1 MIEVLLALAALPLL
15 LPAFSLL
22 VLTLAASRRPAAA
35 ERPEPIREDAPR
47 VAILVPAHN
56 ESTHVLPTI
65 ACLLA
70 ELGPRDRL
78 LVVADN
84 CSDDTAALARSAGA
98 EVIERS
104 HAELRGKGY
113 ALAFGVDHLRAD
125 PPDVVLVVDADC
137 VVSRD
142 AVATIA
148 RACLRCGKPVQML
161 DLMTAGAGA
170 GLRLRVLEF
179 AMVMKNLVR
188 PLGSFRLGRAC
199 HLMGTGMALPW
210 PLAATAE
217 LATGHV
223 AEDMQLG
230 IELTKAG
237 YAPQFLPHVRVSSA
251 FVQDTGLARVQ
262 KSRWEH
268 GHLATLIEEL
278 PGLLR
283 AALARCDPALAVLA
297 MDLMIPPVAFYFLL
311 LAAVL
316 AGSLL
321 AAWIW
326 PVFRAT
332 AAICA
337 LGGSSFALAIGLA
350 WLRFG
355 RDLLTARE
363 LLGLPLYALWKL
375 PVYVAYFVGKRSGWV
390 RTRRDAE
397 VERLDSKLGAS
408 TPSVKP

>member
-1 MIEVLLALAALPLL
+1 MKIALGLSVLPLL
-15 LPAFSLL
+15 LPAVSLL
-22 VLTLAASRRPAAA
+22 VLTLAASRRRTAA
-35 ERPEPIREDAPR
+35 ELPESTRKGAPR

-84 CSDDTAALARSAGA
+84 CSDDTAALARGAGA

-104 HAELRGKGY
+104 NAELRGKGY

-137 VVSRD
+137 VVSEG
-142 AVATIA
+142 AVAAIA
-148 RACLRCGKPVQML
+148 HECLRCGNPVQML
-161 DLMTAGAGA
+161 DLMTAGTGA
-170 GLRLRVLEF
+170 SLRLRVLEF

-210 PLAATAE
+210 PLAATAK

-237 YAPQFLPHVRVSSA
+237 HPPQFLPDVRVTST
-251 FVQDTGLARVQ
+251 FVQDTGAARAQ

-268 GHLATLIEEL
+268 GHLATLIDE
-278 PGLLR
+278 
-283 AALARCDPALAVLA
+283 
-297 MDLMIPPVAFYFLL
+297 L
-311 LAAVL
+311 LAC
-316 AGSLL
+316 S
-321 AAWIW
+321 
-326 PVFRAT
+326 
-332 AAICA
+332 
-337 LGGSSFALAIGLA
+337 
-350 WLRFG
+350 
-355 RDLLTARE
+355 AR
-363 LLGLPLYALWKL
+363 
-375 PVYVAYFVGKRSGWV
+375 RS
-390 RTRRDAE
+390 RDAI
-397 VERLDSKLGAS
+397 RRWQCWRW
-408 TPSVKP
+408 T